1 MLRHFSKL
9 RSLHKEQR
17 AIVLALIVVLFWGTV
32 STAFKI
38 GLRTLNPPQLIFI
51 ASITTLVILFF
62 LIAVTGKLSLF
73 RFVSY
78 KQLLYSVL
86 LGAVNPFL
94 YYTVLFKAYSLL
106 PAQVAQP
113 INMIWPIVLV
123 LLSIPLL
130 NHKIGWKSG
139 AALVVSFA
147 GVVII
152 SSQGNLSNLKNANL
166 IGVLLCICS
175 AFLWS
180 IFWILNVKS
189 KLDELI
195 KLFINFLSGSI
206 LLALYLS
213 FFSTFKMPLNESF
226 VAGIYIGIFEIG
238 VSFVLWM
245 KALSLTTHSARI
257 ANLTYIGP
265 FLALIPVHFILGE
278 KIYITTFVGLFF
290 IISGILFQQTEKN
303 TNTNEENIFN
313 KAL

>member
-9 RSLHKEQR
+9 RSLQKEQR
-17 AIVLALIVVLFWGTV
+17 AIVLASIVVLFWGTV

-62 LIAVTGKLSLF
+62 LIAVSGKLSLF
-73 RFVSY
+73 RFVSR
-78 KQLLYSVL
+78 KQLLYRIL

-94 YYTVLFKAYSLL
+94 YYIVLFKAYSLL

-130 NHKIGWKSG
+130 KHKIGWKSG
-139 AALVVSFA
+139 VALVVSFA
-147 GVVII
+147 GVVMI
-152 SSQGNLSNLKNANL
+152 SSQGNLSNLKNADL
-166 IGVLLCICS
+166 TGVLLCICS

-213 FFSTFKMPLNESF
+213 FFSTFKMPFNESF
-226 VAGIYIGIFEIG
+226 AAGIYIGIFEIG

-245 KALSLTTHSARI
+245 KALSLTAHSARI

-278 KIYITTFVGLFF
+278 KIYITTIVGLFF

-303 TNTNEENIFN
+303 S
-313 KAL
+313 K

>member
-1 MLRHFSKL
+1 MFRHFSKL
-9 RSLHKEQR
+9 RSLQKEQR
-17 AIVLALIVVLFWGTV
+17 AIVLASIVVLFWGTV

-62 LIAVTGKLSLF
+62 LIAVSGKLSLF
-73 RFVSY
+73 RFVSR
-78 KQLLYSVL
+78 KQLLYSIL
-86 LGAVNPFL
+86 LGVVNPFL
-94 YYTVLFKAYSLL
+94 YYIVLFKAYSLL

-130 NHKIGWKSG
+130 KHKIGWKSG
-139 AALVVSFA
+139 VALVVSFA
-147 GVVII
+147 GVVMI
-152 SSQGNLSNLKNANL
+152 SSQGNLSNLKNADL
-166 IGVLLCICS
+166 TGVLLCICS

-213 FFSTFKMPLNESF
+213 FFSTFKMPFNESF

-245 KALSLTTHSARI
+245 KALSLTAHSARI

-278 KIYITTFVGLFF
+278 KIYITTIVGLFF

-303 TNTNEENIFN
+303 S
-313 KAL
+313 K